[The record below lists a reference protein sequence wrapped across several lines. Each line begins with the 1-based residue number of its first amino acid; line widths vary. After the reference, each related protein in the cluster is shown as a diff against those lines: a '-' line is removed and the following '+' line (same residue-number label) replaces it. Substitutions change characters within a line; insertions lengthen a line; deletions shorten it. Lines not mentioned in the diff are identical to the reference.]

1 LLYYGVKCYHRIK
14 YAVKTWLKREDDIVE
29 YQERDEVW
37 QAAQAGNRHCV
48 VKGGQEEKG
57 KALMGIIDD
66 LAMGLGMKSRNP
78 ENFAFVMRNYGVEG
92 Y

>member
-1 LLYYGVKCYHRIK
+1 
-14 YAVKTWLKREDDIVE
+14 
-29 YQERDEVW
+29 
-37 QAAQAGNRHCV
+37 
-48 VKGGQEEKG
+48 
-57 KALMGIIDD
+57 MGIIDD